1 MKRRLHLAGDE
12 SIIVNVP
19 QPENADR
26 PAVERVVIE
35 VTDPPAWLGS
45 KWKPSHGGVQDIDA
59 GIYWERNP
67 EIDRQWQRV
76 LTRPLSPR
84 RRRTLDAI
92 LNDRRTTSHG

>member
-1 MKRRLHLAGDE
+1 MKPALVRAADAIMEAAIG
-12 SIIVNVP
+12 
-19 QPENADR
+19 PEPPIDR
-26 PAVERVVIE
+26 PAPVLVIE

-45 KWKPSHGGVQDIDA
+45 KWKPSHGGVQDINA